1 MSAPPPRSSPRSSRP
16 SFLRPSAR
24 AFALI
29 VLLIAAC
36 ILGLAPILVRLT
48 ETGPAAAGFWRFLFA
63 LPLLTVLAAREPGGI
78 ATPSKWALLAGLF
91 FALDLSFWHYGIVM
105 TSVAN
110 ATVLCNLT
118 PVVVTL
124 FGWVVL
130 KERPRR
136 LFLVALAL
144 AMGGALAMAAGADG
158 GQGTNPPLGD
168 AFSLS
173 VAVWY
178 SGYFLAVKAARAT
191 AGAMRITFWATLLG
205 APLLLI
211 VALALGEDIAPA
223 SLAGWGAAPL
233 PAREALTIPAQVNYV
248 GKGTDI
254 YAAGYTFHG
263 SAQVIVRYLRTAYLW
278 DRVRVQGGAYGAFC
292 SFDRLSGV
300 LSFVSYR
307 DPNIA
312 STLATYDQAA
322 DFLLTRTIDGDELT
336 KSIVGAIGDIDAYM
350 LPDAKGFVSLARHL
364 WGETDE
370 DRQRLRDE
378 VLSTGPGHFR
388 GFAQALKAVADKG
401 DIVILGSADSIDQ
414 AAAAM
419 AGLTKTRV
427 L

>member
-36 ILGLAPILVRLT
+36 VLGLAPILVRLT

-63 LPLLTVLAAREPGGI
+63 LPLLAVLAAREPGGI

-91 FALDLSFWHYGIVM
+91 QALDLSFWDYGSVM

-130 KERPRR
+130 KERPGR

-168 AFSLS
+168 VFSLS

-223 SLAGWGAAPL
+223 SLAGWGACIAMGVMHVFGQGGVAWALGRL
-233 PAREALTIPAQVNYV
+233 PASVTAVTILIQPVVAALLGWWVFGETLTPIQAL
-248 GKGTDI
+248 G
-254 YAAGYTFHG
+254 
-263 SAQVIVRYLRTAYLW
+263 
-278 DRVRVQGGAYGAFC
+278 
-292 SFDRLSGV
+292 GV
-300 LSFVSYR
+300 LVLGAVVLAQRSQR
-307 DPNIA
+307 GEA
-312 STLATYDQAA
+312 S
-322 DFLLTRTIDGDELT
+322 
-336 KSIVGAIGDIDAYM
+336 
-350 LPDAKGFVSLARHL
+350 P
-364 WGETDE
+364 
-370 DRQRLRDE
+370 
-378 VLSTGPGHFR
+378 
-388 GFAQALKAVADKG
+388 KAE
-401 DIVILGSADSIDQ
+401 
-414 AAAAM
+414 
-419 AGLTKTRV
+419 
-427 L
+427 